1 MTKST
6 HNIFIK
12 QEEISPGSFVL
23 LDSFLDR
30 TQGRVQSFYGGDG
43 FKGVAHT
50 PMEPAFC
57 SRYGQA
63 LVMSKMK
70 KELDKNVVK
79 KYKIDKKINT
89 VYF

>member
-1 MTKST
+1 MKKDGACSPSNQVTKST

-63 LVMSKMK
+63 LVMSKK
-70 KELDKNVVK
+70 TKPNHVKNEK
-79 KYKIDKKINT
+79 
-89 VYF
+89 